1 MSKKDN
7 ENKFENYWVLSLS
20 IFVENIKI
28 LAIESY
34 GTILN
39 KKVDVISNYKAYKL
53 HCSPDEC

>member
-7 ENKFENYWVLSLS
+7 ENKFENYRVLSLS

-34 GTILN
+34 GTIWN
-39 KKVDVISNYKAYKL
+39 K
-53 HCSPDEC
+53 

>member
-1 MSKKDN
+1 MKIN
-7 ENKFENYWVLSLS
+7 LRIIEFYHYIS

-39 KKVDVISNYKAYKL
+39 KKVDVISNYKAYKP